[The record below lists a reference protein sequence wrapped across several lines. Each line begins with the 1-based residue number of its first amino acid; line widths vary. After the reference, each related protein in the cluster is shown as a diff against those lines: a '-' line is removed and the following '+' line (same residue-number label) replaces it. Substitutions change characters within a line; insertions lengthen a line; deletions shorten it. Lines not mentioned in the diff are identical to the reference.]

1 MEKDLINKTEKDFES
16 IKHIDENGIEFW
28 YAREL
33 MTVLEYKQWRR
44 FEQVI
49 ERAKEACKNSNISI
63 DDHFAGVGK
72 IVKAGATNKDIGDI
86 KLTRYACYLIAQN
99 GDSRKNAIALA
110 QTYFAVQTR
119 KEVIMEQNNEL
130 KLFEDKKIRAKWDDE
145 QEKWYFS
152 VVDVVAVLTDNDY
165 QKSRNYWKWLKN
177 KLIQEGSE
185 LVSNTI
191 QLKMKSVDGKY
202 YNTDV
207 MTTEQILRLIQS
219 IPSKKA
225 EPFKLWL
232 AQVGKERIDEAYDP
246 EIAINRALDIY
257 RKKGYSEE
265 WINQRLKTIDIRKEF
280 TDELKE
286 KGISEAKDFAIL
298 TNILTQ
304 AWSGHSVKEYKNL
317 KGLKKENLRD
327 NMTNMELVLN
337 MLAETSSTEI
347 SKSKKEKGFKE
358 AQDSVIEGGNIARVA
373 REQLEKKTGKK
384 VVSDKNAKEIRKL
397 NSATE

>member
-1 MEKDLINKTEKDFES
+1 MEE
-16 IKHIDENGIEFW
+16 
-28 YAREL
+28 
-33 MTVLEYKQWRR
+33 
-44 FEQVI
+44 
-49 ERAKEACKNSNISI
+49 
-63 DDHFAGVGK
+63 
-72 IVKAGATNKDIGDI
+72 
-86 KLTRYACYLIAQN
+86 
-99 GDSRKNAIALA
+99 
-110 QTYFAVQTR
+110 
-119 KEVIMEQNNEL
+119 NNEL

-145 QEKWYFS
+145 HEKWYFS
-152 VVDVVAVLTDNDY
+152 VVDIVSALTDNDY
-165 QKSRNYWKWLKN
+165 QAGRKYWKTLKMRLN
-177 KLIQEGSE
+177 KEESE
-185 LVSNTI
+185 LVTNCY
-191 QLKMKSVDGKY
+191 QLRMKAYDGKLRD
-202 YNTDV
+202 TDV

-257 RKKGYSEE
+257 RRKGYSEE

-286 KGISEAKDFAIL
+286 KGIKDGKNFAIL

-304 AWSGHSVKEYKNL
+304 AWSGYSVKEYKNL

-347 SKSKKEKGFKE
+347 SKSKKQKGFKE
-358 AQDSVIEGGNIARVA
+358 AEDSVIKGGNIARIA
-373 REQLEKKTGKK
+373 KEQLEKETRKK
-384 VVSDKNAKEIRKL
+384 VISDKNAKEIRKL
-397 NSATE
+397 NSGEE

>member
-1 MEKDLINKTEKDFES
+1 MGQD
-16 IKHIDENGIEFW
+16 
-28 YAREL
+28 
-33 MTVLEYKQWRR
+33 
-44 FEQVI
+44 
-49 ERAKEACKNSNISI
+49 
-63 DDHFAGVGK
+63 
-72 IVKAGATNKDIGDI
+72 
-86 KLTRYACYLIAQN
+86 
-99 GDSRKNAIALA
+99 
-110 QTYFAVQTR
+110 
-119 KEVIMEQNNEL
+119 NEL

-145 QEKWYFS
+145 LEKWYFS
-152 VVDVVAVLTDNDY
+152 VVDIVSALTDNDY
-165 QKSRNYWKWLKN
+165 QAGRKYWKTLKMRLN
-177 KLIQEGSE
+177 KEGSE
-185 LVSNTI
+185 LVTNCY
-191 QLKMKSVDGKY
+191 QLKMESSDGKY

-207 MTTEQILRLIQS
+207 MDIKQILRLIQS

-286 KGISEAKDFAIL
+286 KGIKDGKDFAIL

-304 AWSGHSVKEYKNL
+304 AWSGYSVKEYKNL

-337 MLAETSSTEI
+337 MLAETSATEI
-347 SKSKKEKGFKE
+347 SKSKEQKGFKE
-358 AQDSVIEGGNIARVA
+358 VQNSVIEGGSVARVA
-373 REQLEKKTGKK
+373 KEQLERKIGKK
-384 VVSDKNAKEIRKL
+384 VISDKNAKEIRKL
-397 NSATE
+397 NSGEEQ

>member
-1 MEKDLINKTEKDFES
+1 
-16 IKHIDENGIEFW
+16 
-28 YAREL
+28 
-33 MTVLEYKQWRR
+33 
-44 FEQVI
+44 
-49 ERAKEACKNSNISI
+49 
-63 DDHFAGVGK
+63 
-72 IVKAGATNKDIGDI
+72 
-86 KLTRYACYLIAQN
+86 
-99 GDSRKNAIALA
+99 
-110 QTYFAVQTR
+110 
-119 KEVIMEQNNEL
+119 MEQDSEL
-130 KLFEDKKIRAKWDDE
+130 KLFEDKKIRARWNDG

-165 QKSRNYWKWLKN
+165 QGGRKYWKTLKMRLN
-177 KLIQEGSE
+177 KEGSE
-185 LVSNTI
+185 LVTSCY
-191 QLKMKSVDGKY
+191 QLKMKAYDGKLRD
-202 YNTDV
+202 TDV

-286 KGISEAKDFAIL
+286 KGISDGKDFAIL

-304 AWSGHSVKEYKNL
+304 AWSGYSVKEYKNL

-327 NMTNMELVLN
+327 NMTNM
-337 MLAETSSTEI
+337 
-347 SKSKKEKGFKE
+347 
-358 AQDSVIEGGNIARVA
+358 
-373 REQLEKKTGKK
+373 
-384 VVSDKNAKEIRKL
+384 KL
-397 NSATE
+397 P

>member
-1 MEKDLINKTEKDFES
+1 MGQD
-16 IKHIDENGIEFW
+16 
-28 YAREL
+28 
-33 MTVLEYKQWRR
+33 
-44 FEQVI
+44 
-49 ERAKEACKNSNISI
+49 
-63 DDHFAGVGK
+63 
-72 IVKAGATNKDIGDI
+72 
-86 KLTRYACYLIAQN
+86 
-99 GDSRKNAIALA
+99 
-110 QTYFAVQTR
+110 
-119 KEVIMEQNNEL
+119 NEL
-130 KLFEDKKIRAKWDDE
+130 KLFEDKKIRVKWDE
-145 QEKWYFS
+145 EEEKWYFS
-152 VVDVVAVLTDNDY
+152 VVDVVAVLTENDY
-165 QKSRNYWKWLKN
+165 QKARTYWKVLKSR
-177 KLIQEGSE
+177 LLTEGNE
-185 LVSNTI
+185 TVTNCN
-191 QLKMKSVDGKY
+191 QLKMMAYDGKLRL
-202 YNTDV
+202 TDV
-207 MTTEQILRLIQS
+207 ANIEQILRLIQS

-286 KGISEAKDFAIL
+286 KGIESGRDFAIL

-304 AWSGHSVKEYKNL
+304 AWSGYSVKEYKNL

-358 AQDSVIEGGNIARVA
+358 AEDSVKEGGNIARIA
-373 REQLEKKTGKK
+373 REQLERKTGKK

-397 NSATE
+397 NSGEE

>member
-1 MEKDLINKTEKDFES
+1 
-16 IKHIDENGIEFW
+16 
-28 YAREL
+28 
-33 MTVLEYKQWRR
+33 
-44 FEQVI
+44 
-49 ERAKEACKNSNISI
+49 
-63 DDHFAGVGK
+63 
-72 IVKAGATNKDIGDI
+72 
-86 KLTRYACYLIAQN
+86 
-99 GDSRKNAIALA
+99 
-110 QTYFAVQTR
+110 
-119 KEVIMEQNNEL
+119 MEQYNQL
-130 KLFEDKKIRAKWDDE
+130 KLFENKKIRAKWDE
-145 QEKWYFS
+145 GQEKWYFS
-152 VVDVVAVLTDNDY
+152 VVDVVSVLTDNDY

-185 LVSNTI
+185 LVSNTN
-191 QLKMKSVDGKY
+191 QLTMKSVDGKY

-207 MTTEQILRLIQS
+207 MNTEQVLRLIQS

-347 SKSKKEKGFKE
+347 SKSKNEKGFKE

-373 REQLEKKTGKK
+373 REQLERKTGKR
-384 VVSDKNAKEIRKL
+384 VVSNKSVKEIRKL
-397 NSATE
+397 NSGK

>member
-1 MEKDLINKTEKDFES
+1 MGQE
-16 IKHIDENGIEFW
+16 
-28 YAREL
+28 
-33 MTVLEYKQWRR
+33 
-44 FEQVI
+44 
-49 ERAKEACKNSNISI
+49 
-63 DDHFAGVGK
+63 
-72 IVKAGATNKDIGDI
+72 
-86 KLTRYACYLIAQN
+86 
-99 GDSRKNAIALA
+99 
-110 QTYFAVQTR
+110 
-119 KEVIMEQNNEL
+119 NEL
-130 KLFEDKKIRAKWDDE
+130 KIFEDKKIRAKWDE
-145 QEKWYFS
+145 EEEKWYFS
-152 VVDVVAVLTDNDY
+152 VVDIVAVLTENDY
-165 QKSRNYWKWLKN
+165 QTGRKYWKTLKMRLN
-177 KLIQEGSE
+177 KEGSE
-185 LVSNTI
+185 LVTNCY
-191 QLKMKSVDGKY
+191 QLKMQSIDGKY

-207 MTTEQILRLIQS
+207 MTIEQILRLIQS

-225 EPFKLWL
+225 EPLKLWL

-286 KGISEAKDFAIL
+286 KGIDSGKDFAIL

-304 AWSGHSVKEYKNL
+304 AWSGYSVKEYKNL

-347 SKSKKEKGFKE
+347 SKSKKRKGFKE
-358 AQDSVIEGGNIARVA
+358 AEDSVIKGGNIARIA
-373 REQLEKKTGKK
+373 KEQLERETGKK

-397 NSATE
+397 NSGEE